1 MEEEHIGEQPQS
13 VEPSLE
19 ENEAGSPQQE
29 VEEEGATSEAEKGG
43 PLGKFKSVDDLYDAY
58 NNLQAE
64 FTRKSQ
70 KLSQLEKDKANKE
83 TDLFEEGFNSF
94 LSKHDEATPYAEEI
108 RQRVEQDESLKKD
121 VAGFDKAWAELLYE
135 KLTSSTKAKEPIVQN
150 LILNDNELQ
159 RMVVENYMKQL
170 SLQGSPIVISSKG
183 GERVTKPEIKKPDTF
198 EEAKKVVLN
207 LLD

>member
-29 VEEEGATSEAEKGG
+29 VEEGVTSEAEKGG

-83 TDLFEEGFNSF
+83 TNLFEEGFNSF

-108 RQRVEQDESLKKD
+108 RQRVEKDESLKKD